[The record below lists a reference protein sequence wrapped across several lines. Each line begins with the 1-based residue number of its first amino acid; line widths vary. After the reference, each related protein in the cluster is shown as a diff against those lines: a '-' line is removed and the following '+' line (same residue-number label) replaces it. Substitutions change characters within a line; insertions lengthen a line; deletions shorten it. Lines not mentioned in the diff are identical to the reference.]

1 MPRALAADWDAFRW
15 RIKPFMISSDDPHFE
30 DWLQVVFYWLQVV
43 FYSGAASA
51 VNRILAKESIEELRR
66 EIGAFA
72 K

>member
-30 DWLQVVFYWLQVV
+30 DWLQVVFY
-43 FYSGAASA
+43 SGAASA